1 MRPVLALAG
10 LLLLP
15 ALGPAPGPVTG
26 SATGSESGLGL
37 GLGSAASWMPAVS
50 LQAQDATTARASGAE
65 EWDVNDPP
73 FPVLEIEID
82 TREGTWMSLDV
93 SPDGTEI
100 AFDLLGEIYVI
111 PVEGGEARQLT
122 QGFAWNMQPSYSPDG
137 RFIAFTSDRAGGDNI
152 WVMDRD
158 GANPRQVSR
167 ESFRLLN
174 GPSWTPD
181 SQYIVARK
189 HFTSARSLGA
199 GEMWLYHRSG
209 GTGLRLT
216 ERPNDQ
222 KDVNEPVFSP
232 DGRYLY
238 FSQDVTPG
246 NTFQYGKDPNPGI
259 YAIRRM
265 DRETGDLTTVTGG
278 PGGAIR
284 PTPSPD
290 GTTLAFVRK
299 VRYQSTLYL
308 RDLASGREW
317 PIFDGL
323 DRDLQEIWAIHGV
336 YPAMAWTPDSR
347 SVVFWADGGIHR
359 IDVASREVTPIPFR
373 VRTTRLMAETHRVTL
388 DVHPDSFDVKMLRN
402 VAVSPLG
409 DRVLFQALGYVWVRD
424 LPAGIPRRLTTQDRH
439 FENYPSWSRDGRA
452 VAYVA
457 WDDDELASVRVIGIQ
472 GGPEGRVVVPG
483 PGHFAQPVFSP
494 EGETLVY
501 RKVSG
506 GGLRSPLWSEDTGL
520 WAVPAAGGEPRRI
533 TPTSAANPQF
543 GASSDRVYFTR
554 GSSLLSI
561 AMDGHDERQ
570 HLSSPWASDIRISP
584 DEQWVAWVERFQ
596 AYVRPFVATGGS
608 VEVGPGSRDVPQHR
622 VSRDAGD
629 YLHWSGDG
637 ARLHWSLGPEL
648 FSLDMADSFPWAAA
662 WDADAEDALPGDAG
676 EEAEAEGVDLPVSEG
691 VQLGFRVASDRPEG
705 VVALENARII
715 TMRGDEVIERGTVV
729 VEGNRIAAVGPADQ
743 VEIPA
748 GAHRIDAEGHTI
760 MPGIVDVH
768 QHGGQGFGDI
778 VPRQNRSNLA
788 QLAFGVTTVHNPSAG
803 TSQIMA
809 SAEMA
814 RVGAIVAPR
823 IFSTGTILYGA
834 TSGSTAE
841 VNSLED
847 ARTHVR
853 RMKAVGAV
861 SVKSY
866 NQPRR
871 DQRQQI
877 LQAAREEG
885 LQVFLEGGA
894 LFHHNMNQVQDGHT
908 SVEHSLPLRSI
919 YDDVRQFWGAAG
931 TGYTPTLVVAFG
943 GRNAEAY
950 WYEATNVWENERLQA
965 FHPPLTLEARTRRRE
980 LVPPEENEHIQTAAT
995 ARELLELGVP
1005 VSLGAHGQMN
1015 GLDAHWELWSFGQG
1029 GMSPHQAL
1037 AVATIHGAR
1046 NLGMDHEIGSLE
1058 VGKLADLVVLERN
1071 PLDDLRNSEQIRW
1084 TMVNGRLFDAR
1095 TLDEVGNHPRAR
1107 TPFWWE
1113 DGGWGR

>member
-1 MRPVLALAG
+1 MLRAFPSFRPLRSLRSPGSSSAATCTALALAG

-15 ALGPAPGPVTG
+15 A
-26 SATGSESGLGL
+26 SGTPD
-37 GLGSAASWMPAVS
+37 AS
-50 LQAQDATTARASGAE
+50 LHAQDAGVQTPGAQGWE
-65 EWDVNDPP
+65 VNDPP
-73 FPVLEIEID
+73 FPSREIEID
-82 TREGTWMSLDV
+82 TREGTWMSVDV

-100 AFDLLGEIYVI
+100 AFDLLGDIYVI
-111 PVEGGEARQLT
+111 PFEGGEARQLT
-122 QGFAWNMQPSYSPDG
+122 HGFAWNKQPAYSPDG
-137 RFIAFTSDRAGGDNI
+137 RFLAFTSDRAGGDNI
-152 WVMDRD
+152 WIMERD
-158 GANPRQVSR
+158 GSNPRQVTR

-181 SQYIVARK
+181 SRYIVARK

-199 GEMWLYHRSG
+199 GEMWLYHRTG

-259 YAIRRM
+259 YAIRRL

-290 GTTLAFVRK
+290 GSTLAFVRK
-299 VRYQSTLYL
+299 VRYQSTLFL

-317 PIFDGL
+317 PVFDGL

-336 YPAMAWTPDSR
+336 YPTMAWTPDSR
-347 SVVFWADGGIHR
+347 NVVFWAGGGIHR
-359 IDVASREVTPIPFR
+359 IDVATREVTRIPFH
-373 VRTTRLMAETHRVTL
+373 VRTTRSMAETHRVAI

-402 VAVSPLG
+402 VEVSPQG

-424 LPAGIPRRLTTQDRH
+424 LPDGTPRRLTTQDRH
-439 FENYPSWSRDGRA
+439 FENYPSWSRDGRS

-457 WDDDELASVRVIGIQ
+457 WNDEELASVRVIGVQ

-494 EGETLVY
+494 DGQTLVY

-533 TPTSAANPQF
+533 TSTFAANPQF

-554 GSSLLSI
+554 GSSFLSI
-561 AMDGHDERQ
+561 GLDGHDERQ
-570 HLSSPWASDIRISP
+570 HLSSTWASDVRISP
-584 DEQWVAWVERFQ
+584 DEQWVAWVERFH
-596 AYVRPFVATGGS
+596 AYVRPFVPTGGT
-608 VEVGPGSRDVPQHR
+608 VQVGPGSRDIPQHR

-637 ARLHWSLGPEL
+637 SRLHWSLGPEL
-648 FSLDMADSFPWAAA
+648 FTLEMAEAFPWAVEAPAA
-662 WDADAEDALPGDAG
+662 GDAEDTGDAV
-676 EEAEAEGVDLPVSEG
+676 ELPVSEG
-691 VQLGFRVASDRPEG
+691 VDLGFRVASDRPDG

-715 TMRGDEVIERGTVV
+715 TMRGQEVIERGTVV
-729 VEGNRIAAVGPADQ
+729 VEGNRIAAVGPAAE

-748 GAHRIDAEGHTI
+748 GAHRVDAAGHTI

-778 VPRQNRSNLA
+778 IPQHNRSNLA

-803 TSQIMA
+803 TNQIMA
-809 SAEMA
+809 AAEMA
-814 RVGAIVAPR
+814 RAGAIVAPR

-847 ARTHVR
+847 ARTHIR
-853 RMKAVGAV
+853 RMKAVGAI

-908 SVEHSLPLRSI
+908 SVEHSLPIRSV
-919 YDDVRQFWGAAG
+919 YDDVLQFWGAAG

-980 LVPPEENEHIQTAAT
+980 LAPAEENEHIRTAAT
-995 ARELLELGVP
+995 ARELMEVGVP

-1029 GMSPHQAL
+1029 GMPPHQAL
-1037 AVATIHGAR
+1037 EVATLSGAR
-1046 NLGMDHEIGSLE
+1046 NLGMDHEIGSIE

-1071 PLDDLRNSEQIRW
+1071 PLDDLRNSESIRW

-1095 TLDEVGNHPRAR
+1095 TLDEVGNHPRERA
-1107 TPFWWE
+1107 PFWWE
-1113 DGGWGR
+1113 DWGWDR